1 MKGNASPAGGSA
13 LFVFFTQLRPSPPLP
28 RLILLVALLAAGVA
42 ATPTQAQPTEADS
55 MQIRRFQLADSYLRA
70 GQTDRAISLLEDLY
84 ADSPNTYAFY
94 NKLKEAYESVKQYDD
109 AIALVD
115 DRLAQNRTAV
125 RISEKARLLY
135 LKGDEEAAFAAW
147 DDALATA
154 PDQATTYRI
163 VYQALVDARRFERA
177 VDVLLEGRTQLGRPD
192 EFRIQ
197 IAYLYSLTG
206 QHTAA
211 IDEYLA
217 LLADNERRLG
227 FVRSRL
233 STFIQQDDALTAS
246 IEGAEAA
253 VRTTPMNLAYR
264 ELLAWLYMESEDYR
278 AAFDVYRAVDR
289 LQQENGRRLLG
300 FARQAADA
308 EVYGVAL
315 DAYDELLTR
324 YPDAPVAPEA
334 QHSLGDMHRRWAET
348 TGERVFDDRGNRIAA
363 PHYEA
368 AADAYRTYL
377 QQYPNRDAYPLVLR
391 KLGRLQQD
399 VFLRLNEAEA
409 ALREV
414 VDRYPDTDAAD
425 EARYDLGRLALMRN
439 DLDEAQL
446 AFSRLV
452 ERLRTGDLAE
462 QARYELA
469 LLQFYEGAFETATTR
484 LRTTNTNT
492 STDVANDAIE
502 LKVLILQN
510 KGPDSLNTPLRQ
522 FAEAR
527 LEHRQRR
534 FQQALTTLDSL
545 LATQG
550 QHPLNDEAR
559 FLRAAV
565 LRDQGRADSAEAAF
579 AELPLLF
586 PQSPLADRSLFEAAR
601 LQEDALGQPESA
613 LATYTR
619 ILEEYPSSLLAP
631 RARERI
637 RALQTSVNS

>member
-1 MKGNASPAGGSA
+1 M
-13 LFVFFTQLRPSPPLP
+13 FFTQFRLPLLRLTV
-28 RLILLVALLAAGVA
+28 LGALLAAGGLASPV
-42 ATPTQAQPTEADS
+42 QAQPADADS
-55 MQIRRFQLADSYLRA
+55 MQVRRFQLADSYLRA

-84 ADSPNTYAFY
+84 ADSPSTYAFY
-94 NKLKEAYESVKQYDD
+94 SKLKEAYESVKRYDD
-109 AIALVD
+109 AIALVE

-125 RISEKARLLY
+125 RISEKARLIY
-135 LKGDEEAAFAAW
+135 LRGDEEAAFATW
-147 DDALATA
+147 DEALATA
-154 PDQATTYRI
+154 PDQATSYRI

-177 VDVLLEGRTQLGRPD
+177 IEVLQRGREQLGRPD

-197 IAYLYSLTG
+197 VAYLYSLTG
-206 QHTAA
+206 QHASA
-211 IDEYLA
+211 IDEYLS
-217 LLADNERRLG
+217 LLADSERRLG

-233 STFIQQDDALTAS
+233 NTFIQQDDALTAS
-246 IEGAEAA
+246 IEGVEAA
-253 VRTTPMNLAYR
+253 VRAAPMNLAYR

-278 AAFDVYRAVDR
+278 AAFDVYRAIDR
-289 LQQENGRRLLG
+289 LRQENGRRLLG

-308 EVYGVAL
+308 EAYDVAL

-348 TGERVFDDRGNRIAA
+348 TDERVFDDRGNRVAA

-368 AADAYRTYL
+368 AAEAYRTYL
-377 QQYPNRDAYPLVLR
+377 QQYPNRDAYPVVLR

-399 VFLRLNEAEA
+399 VFLRLNEAES

-414 VDRYPDTDAAD
+414 VTRYPESEAAD
-425 EARYDLGRLALMRN
+425 EARYDLGRLALLRN
-439 DLDEAQL
+439 DLSEAQL

-469 LLQFYEGAFETATTR
+469 LLQFYEGGFETALTR

-510 KGPDSLNTPLRQ
+510 KGPDSLNVPLQQ
-522 FAEAR
+522 FAKAR

-534 FQQALTTLDSL
+534 FQRALSTLDSL
-545 LATQG
+545 LAAHA

-559 FLRAAV
+559 FLRASV

-601 LQEDALGQPESA
+601 LQEEALGQPESA
-613 LATYTR
+613 LATYTKL
-619 ILEEYPSSLLAP
+619 LEAYPSSLLAS

-637 RALQTSVNS
+637 RALQTAVNS